1 MTGTIA
7 DPALQRGHVEQNQN
21 TAAIIAAMNEAEKRA
36 AYALDDPAT
45 LVGTNLT

>member
-21 TAAIIAAMNEAEKRA
+21 TAAIIVAQE
-36 AYALDDPAT
+36 
-45 LVGTNLT
+45 